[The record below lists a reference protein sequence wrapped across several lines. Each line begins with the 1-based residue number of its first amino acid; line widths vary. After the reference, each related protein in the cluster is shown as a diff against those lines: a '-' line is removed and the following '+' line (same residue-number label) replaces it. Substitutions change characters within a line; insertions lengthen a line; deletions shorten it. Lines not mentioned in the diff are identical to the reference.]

1 MKSESSVNFISI
13 TTPIRQ
19 IMFIFLFGSK
29 KNAILMASLRS
40 RAGICR
46 QFREFSEAN
55 EFDPLNMKHVS
66 ITM

>member
-1 MKSESSVNFISI
+1 
-13 TTPIRQ
+13 
-19 IMFIFLFGSK
+19 
-29 KNAILMASLRS
+29 MASLRS